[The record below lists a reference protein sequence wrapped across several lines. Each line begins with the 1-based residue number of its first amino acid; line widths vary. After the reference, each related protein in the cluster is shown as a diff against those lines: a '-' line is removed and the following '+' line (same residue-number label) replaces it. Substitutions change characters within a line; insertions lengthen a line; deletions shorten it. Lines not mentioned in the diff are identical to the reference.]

1 MPLPHLKS
9 FFYPPPY
16 IFIIRFTLIWMQPL
30 CCALKLFTLNH
41 RLHQFKRIMH
51 MLLVASI
58 VPLPLKSDPEA
69 LSNCHNWLKGW
80 LWARLG
86 WATGDRPR
94 PCLPVGSNIEIE
106 IAIKR
111 VMARAK
117 RKLDSRNGS
126 KSTIRYHIERDM
138 DL

>member
-1 MPLPHLKS
+1 
-9 FFYPPPY
+9 
-16 IFIIRFTLIWMQPL
+16 MQPL

-58 VPLPLKSDPEA
+58 VPLLLKSDPEA
-69 LSNCHNWLKGW
+69 LSNCHNWLKGR
-80 LWARLG
+80 LWARVR
-86 WATGDRPR
+86 WATGLGLVSPW
-94 PCLPVGSNIEIE
+94 E

-111 VMARAK
+111 VMARGK

-126 KSTIRYHIERDM
+126 KSTIRYHIEYGL